1 MNSRSGILSVAIGSL
16 LLGACAAS
24 PPSIPVDIY
33 HLRVSFAEAYLLK
46 GADERLVLIDTG
58 LPGSGEALE
67 AEIEKA
73 GLAPENLSLVV
84 VTHGHGDHA
93 GNARFLQSKYNVPV
107 LGGSG
112 DLDKFTRGMTDLAK
126 AESIG
131 EWGEIFRPVSDLSY
145 EPFTPDI
152 TIGND
157 ESFDMSKYG
166 IGATIRG
173 LAGHTPGELVI
184 RVGEHLFVGDALGG
198 SFEAQ
203 GEAEGPIPNL
213 VPTGHAIEW
222 VFAED
227 RTMARRRYLD
237 LETMMD
243 GVEQVYPAHFGPIAA
258 AEVKKFIA
266 ANRAP

>member
-1 MNSRSGILSVAIGSL
+1 MFP
-16 LLGACAAS
+16 AS
-24 PPSIPVDIY
+24 AMQS
-33 HLRVSFAEAYLLK
+33 SFSEAYILK
-46 GADERLVLIDTG
+46 GSDERLVLIDTG
-58 LPGSGEALE
+58 VPGSGEALE
-67 AEIEKA
+67 AEIEKV
-73 GLAPENLSLVV
+73 GLKPENLALVV

-131 EWGEIFRPVSDLSY
+131 EWGEIFRPVSDLAY
-145 EPFTPDI
+145 DPFTPDI
-152 TIGND
+152 TVGAD
-157 ESFDMSKYG
+157 ESFDMSSYG
-166 IGATIRG
+166 IAGTVRG

-184 RVGEHLFVGDALGG
+184 LVGEHLFVGDALGG

-203 GEAEGPIPNL
+203 GELGDPEFKL
-213 VPTGHAIEW
+213 LPTGHAIEW

-227 RTMARRRYLD
+227 RAKARRRYLD
-237 LETMMD
+237 LEKMMD
-243 GVEQVYPAHFGPIAA
+243 GVELVYPTHFGPIAA

-266 ANRAP
+266 ANRTP